1 MGRKKIEIKK
11 IEKKKALEVTF
22 SKRRTGLFKKV
33 GDLCSLCGVEATVI
47 VFSPAGRPFV
57 FGHPSADSVIDR
69 FLHQEPH
76 SSASMGCGKRQC
88 LGAPEMLQVGGER
101 EEAPAM
107 GNREDGFWWAGGG
120 QGTERGQRQCLGV
133 PERPE
138 VGREREEAAVIGD
151 GKAGFWW
158 DAPIENMG
166 LSELERFKASIEEFR
181 EKVADRVEEMTM
193 MMMESGPSNAMAEY
207 ATPPG
212 PQPQHQFQCQPHEH
226 DSSPLL
232 DGVPYGFPS
241 PTVSNLDID
250 FDIDIDFDFDFE
262 FDEVLF

>member
-76 SSASMGCGKRQC
+76 SSASMGRGKRQC
-88 LGAPEMLQVGGER
+88 LGAPEMLQVGG
-101 EEAPAM
+101 
-107 GNREDGFWWAGGG
+107 
-120 QGTERGQRQCLGV
+120 
-133 PERPE
+133 
-138 VGREREEAAVIGD
+138 EREEAAVIGD

-262 FDEVLF
+262 FDEVLL